1 LAVAIVLASVPAPAA
16 PRQEQ
21 KAAPSSACRLEP
33 FGSGRVTAVL
43 DGRTFTLD
51 DGRAVRLYGIELPPI
66 SGEDDRLRTLAADA
80 DAAAVIAPPG
90 DGGRA
95 AAAALAA
102 LVAGNEITLKHLRPG
117 SDRYGR
123 VLAEAFVMRDGAEI
137 PVGRTLVAQG
147 YGRVAGRTGD
157 GACTM
162 DLLATERAARAAKLG
177 LWGDPRYVSR
187 RAENPGEVLAERG
200 RFTLVEGKVVSVRE
214 SGSTIYVNFG
224 RRWQQDFTVT
234 ISKRNE
240 RLFTAA
246 GLEPKKLA
254 GRRVVVRGWI
264 EERGGPWIEAAGPE
278 QIEIVGE
285 R

>member
-1 LAVAIVLASVPAPAA
+1 MLLGSVALASAA
-16 PRQEQ
+16 PRDEQ
-21 KAAPSSACRLEP
+21 KIPPSSGCRLEA

-43 DGRTFTLD
+43 DGRTFVLA
-51 DGRAVRLYGIELPPI
+51 DGREVRLYGIEVPPMPG
-66 SGEDDRLRTLAADA
+66 SGQ
-80 DAAAVIAPPG
+80 AAAPRSEAAGPVA
-90 DGGRA
+90 DGGLA

-102 LVAGNEITLKHLRPG
+102 LVTGNEITLKHLRPA

-123 VLAEAFVMRDGAEI
+123 LLAEAFVTHEGAEI
-137 PVGRTLVAQG
+137 AVGRAMVAQG
-147 YGRVAGRTGD
+147 YARVAGRPG
-157 GACTM
+157 GAACTA
-162 DLLATERAARAAKLG
+162 DLLATERGARAAQLG

-214 SGSTIYVNFG
+214 SGGTIYVNFG

-246 GLEPKKLA
+246 GLEPRKLA

-264 EERGGPWIEAAGPE
+264 EERGGPWIEAAAPE
-278 QIEIVGE
+278 QIEIVAE